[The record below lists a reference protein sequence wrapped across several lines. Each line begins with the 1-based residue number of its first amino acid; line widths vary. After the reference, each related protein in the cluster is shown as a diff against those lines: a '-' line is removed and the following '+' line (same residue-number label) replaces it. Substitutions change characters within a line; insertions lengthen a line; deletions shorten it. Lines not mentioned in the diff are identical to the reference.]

1 MKQLPCIKQHVLGFE
16 HFTSKLRPQPLNIA
30 LTQNIKLRNL
40 KIFWIL
46 LIILDQSQSRIKMI
60 MKSSPELIGALPGKE
75 LSTKAAAAPHQQT
88 LLYICTQSILNSSKR

>member
-40 KIFWIL
+40 KIF
-46 LIILDQSQSRIKMI
+46 
-60 MKSSPELIGALPGKE
+60 
-75 LSTKAAAAPHQQT
+75 
-88 LLYICTQSILNSSKR
+88 